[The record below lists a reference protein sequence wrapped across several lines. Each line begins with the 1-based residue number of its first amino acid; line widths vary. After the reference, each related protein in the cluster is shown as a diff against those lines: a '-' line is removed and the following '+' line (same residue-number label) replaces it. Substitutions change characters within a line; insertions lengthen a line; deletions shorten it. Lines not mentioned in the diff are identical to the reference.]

1 MPHVVLTGTESTY
14 KTRLCQALSEWL
26 NIRNV
31 SEYAREYMRENGLD
45 VTALNEAV
53 FTSIALGQIEQQ
65 RSNGYYNVHADPVL
79 FDTDGITLAVW
90 AADKFQSNAE
100 ELSAVPKHLHYLLCA
115 PTNRAYEDPLRED
128 LTRREELHQRY
139 VDMLDAV
146 NASYTILNEVAFEDR
161 LLEAKSVLKSLG
173 FTPHD

>member
-14 KTRLCQALSEWL
+14 KTRLCEALSEWL
-26 NIRNV
+26 DIRSV
-31 SEYAREYMRENGLD
+31 PEYAREYMRENKLD
-45 VTALNEAV
+45 VTGLNQAV
-53 FTSIALGQIEQQ
+53 FNTIATGQIEQQ

-100 ELSAVPKHLHYLLCA
+100 EFSAVPKHLHYLLCA

-128 LTRREELHQRY
+128 LTRRTELHQRY

-146 NASYTILNEVAFEDR
+146 NASYTILNKVAFEDR

>member
-1 MPHVVLTGTESTY
+1 
-14 KTRLCQALSEWL
+14 
-26 NIRNV
+26 
-31 SEYAREYMRENGLD
+31 MRENKLD
-45 VTALNEAV
+45 VTGLNEAV
-53 FTSIALGQIEQQ
+53 FNTIATGQIEQQ

-100 ELSAVPKHLHYLLCA
+100 EFSAVPKHLHYLLCA

-128 LTRREELHQRY
+128 LTRRTELHQRY

>member
-14 KTRLCQALSEWL
+14 KTRLCQAMSEWL
-26 NIRNV
+26 NIRSV

-100 ELSAVPKHLHYLLCA
+100 EFSAVPKHLHYLLCA

>member
-26 NIRNV
+26 NIRSV

-65 RSNGYYNVHADPVL
+65 RSNGYYNAHADPVL

-100 ELSAVPKHLHYLLCA
+100 EFSAVPKHLHYLLCA

>member
-14 KTRLCQALSEWL
+14 KTRLCEALSEWL
-26 NIRNV
+26 DIRSV
-31 SEYAREYMRENGLD
+31 PEYAREYMRENKLD
-45 VTALNEAV
+45 VTGLNEAV
-53 FTSIALGQIEQQ
+53 FNTIATGQIEQQ

-100 ELSAVPKHLHYLLCA
+100 EFSAVPKHLHYLLCA

-128 LTRREELHQRY
+128 LTRRTELHQRY